1 MVHGIIWKKKY
12 LSLRRL
18 LIHVLVY
25 NIIQIFPDQMGL
37 EQRLCILVYYN
48 NILQYDVHSVSMCAI
63 RVNDE
68 NKLQIK

>member
-25 NIIQIFPDQMGL
+25 IQIFPDQMGL

-48 NILQYDVHSVSMCAI
+48 NILQYDVHSVSMCVI

-68 NKLQIK
+68 NQLQIK

>member
-25 NIIQIFPDQMGL
+25 IQIFPDQMGL